1 MLMIYKVYQYNA
13 VTIKCTQCSQC
24 LQSMYNLHLPSLSPP
39 ALNLGSDQS
48 TSQRALSEIFLLFRI
63 GLDITHSRFCTHQT
77 AQPLPYYI
85 LLQISSLTFSKTS
98 IHLIH

>member
-48 TSQRALSEIFLLFRI
+48 TSPSSLRSFPAFPHWTWSLAFHIVDFAHVRLHNHCL
-63 GLDITHSRFCTHQT
+63 IT
-77 AQPLPYYI
+77 PYYK
-85 LLQISSLTFSKTS
+85 LD
-98 IHLIH
+98 